1 MTDRH
6 DSPGDPS
13 PTLYDSA
20 RIARFFD
27 AFGEQEWPRLES
39 DAGQRISFHLHRRV
53 LERHVKRGDLVLE
66 VGAGPGR
73 FTLELARL
81 GAAIT
86 VTDISLVQ
94 LELNRTRVADAGLAQ
109 AVAEWKLA
117 DVTNLRSFA
126 ENSFDAVVAF
136 GGPLSYVLDRRAEAV
151 AEMIRVTRPGGC
163 IVVSVMSRAGAFR
176 KFLSGLLALYE
187 TNDAETIRV
196 INHSRATGD
205 LVDTKIQTED
215 HYMHLFTADE
225 LRSLLAA
232 HELEI
237 LEMSAANFIT
247 VQNEE
252 WLETVQED
260 SDFWRFVVQLEERFA
275 NESGALDGG
284 THIIAAARKAT

>member
-1 MTDRH
+1 MA
-6 DSPGDPS
+6 PS
-13 PTLYDSA
+13 SDHSEVTYDVS

-39 DAGQRISFHLHRRV
+39 DAAQRISFHLHRRM
-53 LERHVKRGDLVLE
+53 LERYIERGNLVLE

-81 GAAIT
+81 GALIT
-86 VTDISLVQ
+86 VTDVSPVQ
-94 LELNRTRVADAGLAQ
+94 LELNRTRVHEAGLAGS
-109 AVAEWKLA
+109 VSEWRLA
-117 DVTNLRSFA
+117 DVTDLTSFA
-126 ENSFDAVVAF
+126 DDSFDATVVL

-151 AEMIRVTRPGGC
+151 DEMVRVTRPGGN

-176 KFLSGLLALYE
+176 KYLSGLLALYE
-187 TNDAETIRV
+187 TQDAETIRV
-196 INHSRATGD
+196 VNRSRATGD

-225 LRSLLAA
+225 LRFLLTE
-232 HELEI
+232 HGLEV
-237 LEMSAANFIT
+237 LEMSAANFMT

-252 WLETVQED
+252 WLETVPED

-284 THIIAAARKAT
+284 THIIAVARKAPR